1 MRTILYL
8 SLLIVLSESLS
19 AQTLNTRNRNGS
31 KTVFEGQPASI
42 RLAPHVTTTIRLP
55 EAVNSVV
62 LGDSNRF
69 QAEYSPKEPLLVFAR
84 PTAPDIAETNLV
96 ISTVFGRQFI
106 LILRSLGASTD
117 QGQAGVDLLVTCQ
130 ATAVHFIEETSP
142 SGLISE
148 TLNLGRAAQPGSPET
163 ALLSE
168 GGSRLA
174 VEEILERQRK
184 QRMDKLY
191 GDHIHVGIGQVSE
204 DGSRLIVSF
213 SVFSSKS
220 ESAELVRPQIQL
232 SGQRKSGV
240 FRRIRR
246 TTVQQ
251 LPVQRYQMTR
261 RKLNPGE
268 RVDGVVI
275 FERPPIKQSTEKL
288 LLQIADSAAV
298 DRPTLAPIRFRPTK
312 PLEENDE

>member
-1 MRTILYL
+1 
-8 SLLIVLSESLS
+8 
-19 AQTLNTRNRNGS
+19 
-31 KTVFEGQPASI
+31 VFEGQPASI

-84 PTAPDIAETNLV
+84 PTASDIAETNLV

-106 LILRSLGASTD
+106 LILRSLGVSTD
-117 QGQAGVDLLVTCQ
+117 QSAGVDLLVTCQ
-130 ATAVHFIEETSP
+130 AAAVRFIEETSP

-148 TLNLGRAAQPGSPET
+148 TPNLCSAAHPGSPGT
-163 ALLSE
+163 AS
-168 GGSRLA
+168 GSDGRNRLA
-174 VEEILERQRK
+174 VDEILKRQRN

-191 GDHIHVGIGQVSE
+191 GDRIHVGIGQVSE
-204 DGSRLIVSF
+204 DGPRLIVSF
-213 SVFSSKS
+213 SVFSPKS
-220 ESAELVRPQIQL
+220 EPAELVPPQIQL
-232 SGQRKSGV
+232 SGQTKVGM
-240 FRRIRR
+240 FRRIRW

-251 LPVQRYQMTR
+251 LQVQAYRITR

-298 DRPTLAPIRFRPTK
+298 DHPVLVPIRFRPTK
-312 PLEENDE
+312 PLEKNDE